1 MSVYPKLKYFEELS
15 CGLTDSLQTSLF
27 ADVQIEVE
35 GETFNCH
42 RIILA
47 SMSHYFKTMFTS
59 STFLCSL
66 FYCLKFFFLGGGPM
80 GGGVFNKTFFQ
91 AMLLMQ
97 RLKLLPSFRVI
108 DSLQMEHHPSLRFI
122 PAAYAGTYFQLGNLI
137 KKKSSIQQCKAQKD
151 LTIKSKFIVMSQ
163 NETFIGMF
171 LDLYA
176 CSIVEICFLR
186 RLSAWWTKTLSSF

>member
-1 MSVYPKLKYFEELS
+1 MSIYPKLKYFEELS

-35 GETFNCH
+35 GETFDCH

-66 FYCLKFFFLGGGPM
+66 FYCLKFFFLGVRD
-80 GGGVFNKTFFQ
+80 VFNKTFFQ
-91 AMLLMQ
+91 ELLLMQ

-137 KKKSSIQQCKAQKD
+137 KN
-151 LTIKSKFIVMSQ
+151 TV
-163 NETFIGMF
+163 
-171 LDLYA
+171 LYNSA
-176 CSIVEICFLR
+176 KR
-186 RLSAWWTKTLSSF
+186 RKI

>member
-1 MSVYPKLKYFEELS
+1 MPTSQELSEVMSIYPKLKYFEELS

-66 FYCLKFFFLGGGPM
+66 FYCLKFFFLGGG
-80 GGGVFNKTFFQ
+80 GVYLIKPFSKQ
-91 AMLLMQ
+91 CCSC
-97 RLKLLPSFRVI
+97 RGWSYYPVSE
-108 DSLQMEHHPSLRFI
+108 SLTPCRWNTSPYLRFT

-137 KKKSSIQQCKAQKD
+137 KNTVLYNSAKRRKIWQLNQSSLWCHRTWPS
-151 LTIKSKFIVMSQ
+151 L
-163 NETFIGMF
+163 G
-171 LDLYA
+171 
-176 CSIVEICFLR
+176 CF
-186 RLSAWWTKTLSSF
+186 

>member
-59 STFLCSL
+59 STFLCSF
-66 FYCLKFFFLGGGPM
+66 FYCLKFFFLGVRD
-80 GGGVFNKTFFQ
+80 VFNKTFFQ

-97 RLKLLPSFRVI
+97 RLKLLPCFRVI
-108 DSLQMEHHPSLRFI
+108 DSLQMEHQSISQVHSCSICWYLFS
-122 PAAYAGTYFQLGNLI
+122 AGQSD
-137 KKKSSIQQCKAQKD
+137 KKK
-151 LTIKSKFIVMSQ
+151 V
-163 NETFIGMF
+163 
-171 LDLYA
+171 LYNSA
-176 CSIVEICFLR
+176 KR
-186 RLSAWWTKTLSSF
+186 RKI

>member
-66 FYCLKFFFLGGGPM
+66 FYCLKFFFLGVRD
-80 GGGVFNKTFFQ
+80 VFNKTFFQ
-91 AMLLMQ
+91 AMLLM
-97 RLKLLPSFRVI
+97 
-108 DSLQMEHHPSLRFI
+108 
-122 PAAYAGTYFQLGNLI
+122 
-137 KKKSSIQQCKAQKD
+137 
-151 LTIKSKFIVMSQ
+151 
-163 NETFIGMF
+163 
-171 LDLYA
+171 
-176 CSIVEICFLR
+176 
-186 RLSAWWTKTLSSF
+186 

>member
-1 MSVYPKLKYFEELS
+1 MPTSQELSEVMSVYPKLKYFEELS

-66 FYCLKFFFLGGGPM
+66 FYCLKFFFLGGG
-80 GGGVFNKTFFQ
+80 GGVYLIKPFSKQ
-91 AMLLMQ
+91 CCSC
-97 RLKLLPSFRVI
+97 RGWSYYPVSE
-108 DSLQMEHHPSLRFI
+108 SLTPCRWNTSPSLRFT

-137 KKKSSIQQCKAQKD
+137 KN
-151 LTIKSKFIVMSQ
+151 TV
-163 NETFIGMF
+163 
-171 LDLYA
+171 LYNSA
-176 CSIVEICFLR
+176 KR
-186 RLSAWWTKTLSSF
+186 RKIWQLNQSSFWRHRTRPSIGCV

>member
-97 RLKLLPSFRVI
+97 RLKLLPCFRVI
-108 DSLQMEHHPSLRFI
+108 DYFQMEHHPSLRFI

-137 KKKSSIQQCKAQKD
+137 KK
-151 LTIKSKFIVMSQ
+151 TV
-163 NETFIGMF
+163 
-171 LDLYA
+171 LYNSA
-176 CSIVEICFLR
+176 KR
-186 RLSAWWTKTLSSF
+186 RKI

>member
-59 STFLCSL
+59 STFLCSF
-66 FYCLKFFFLGGGPM
+66 FYCLKFFFLGG

-97 RLKLLPSFRVI
+97 RLKLLPCFRVI
-108 DSLQMEHHPSLRFI
+108 DYFQMEHQSISQVHSCSICWYLFS
-122 PAAYAGTYFQLGNLI
+122 AGQSD
-137 KKKSSIQQCKAQKD
+137 KKKKFY
-151 LTIKSKFIVMSQ
+151 TIVQS
-163 NETFIGMF
+163 
-171 LDLYA
+171 
-176 CSIVEICFLR
+176 VER
-186 RLSAWWTKTLSSF
+186 SDN

>member
-1 MSVYPKLKYFEELS
+1 MPTSQELSEVMSVYPKLKYFEELS

-66 FYCLKFFFLGGGPM
+66 FYCLKFFFLGGG
-80 GGGVFNKTFFQ
+80 GVYLISNVAHVEAEAITLFQ
-91 AMLLMQ
+91 SHWLLLDGTPVHLSGSFLQHML
-97 RLKLLPSFRVI
+97 V
-108 DSLQMEHHPSLRFI
+108 
-122 PAAYAGTYFQLGNLI
+122 LI
-137 KKKSSIQQCKAQKD
+137 FSWAIWLKKK
-151 LTIKSKFIVMSQ
+151 V
-163 NETFIGMF
+163 
-171 LDLYA
+171 LYNSA
-176 CSIVEICFLR
+176 KR
-186 RLSAWWTKTLSSF
+186 RKIWQLNQSSFWRHRTWPSMGCF

>member
-1 MSVYPKLKYFEELS
+1 MSIYPKLKYFEELS
-15 CGLTDSLQTSLF
+15 CGLTDSLRTSLF

-35 GETFNCH
+35 GETFDCH

-66 FYCLKFFFLGGGPM
+66 FYCLKFFFLGVRD
-80 GGGVFNKTFFQ
+80 VFNKTFFQ

-97 RLKLLPSFRVI
+97 RLKLLPCFRVI

-137 KKKSSIQQCKAQKD
+137 KN
-151 LTIKSKFIVMSQ
+151 TV
-163 NETFIGMF
+163 
-171 LDLYA
+171 LYNSA
-176 CSIVEICFLR
+176 KR
-186 RLSAWWTKTLSSF
+186 RKI